1 MVFHWIISFS
11 IGFKMKIKSI
21 LACVVAA
28 PLLLSITLAI
38 ADTVSGTDG
47 EALYLYEAAQSDLNL
62 VSSYKQFI
70 APVLDKADWLRGYGT
85 ASPAQVENLDGT
97 EYWVFAGCK
106 PHDCPSKSYVM
117 MYDQTQ
123 KKIVD
128 GAIVKQHYEVHDIQY
143 SLIDSIVASI
153 LV

>member
-1 MVFHWIISFS
+1 
-11 IGFKMKIKSI
+11 MKIKSI

-28 PLLLSITLAI
+28 PLLLSSTLAI

-62 VSSYKQFI
+62 VSSYKQLI

-106 PHDCPSKSYVM
+106 PHDCPSQSYVV
-117 MYDQTQ
+117 MYDPTQ
-123 KKIVD
+123 KKMVA
-128 GAIVKQHYEVHDIQY
+128 GALVTNTYEEQDIQSSQIEWLGETNLDY
-143 SLIDSIVASI
+143 TRVLGKY
-153 LV
+153 LY